1 YESLQLALNSL
12 TKDLE
17 DIKAGFCDNNGNK
30 WNIKLYFSV
39 DWKMLALCLGHKAAN
54 SNNFC
59 LWYGHTKKLLFP
71 IITIDYWVV
80 DELHLLLRI
89 TDRLWSL
96 IISELK
102 TTKQYDLKRK
112 AIMDK
117 MKQININFEFWQ
129 EEGS

>member
-17 DIKAGFCDNNGNK
+17 DIKADFCDNNGNK
-30 WNIKLYFSV
+30 WNIKLYFSA

-59 LWYGHTKKLLFP
+59 LWCECRKELNGDFNYDWIISKNMNDINQNFIKKDGHTKKPLFP
-71 IITIDYWVV
+71 MIAINYWVV

-89 TDRLWSL
+89 TD
-96 IISELK
+96 
-102 TTKQYDLKRK
+102 
-112 AIMDK
+112 
-117 MKQININFEFWQ
+117 
-129 EEGS
+129 